1 MRNNY
6 NLDASETIFFERELE
21 ELKSR
26 SYDVLYAPL
35 ASTRLIPVDNTTF
48 SGATSVTYTQYD
60 KTGSTNIIA
69 NYSDDLPLCD
79 VRGKQITSNLV
90 SIGNAF
96 EISIQDIRA
105 SVFAGKSLEQRKANS
120 AAKAHLDRMN
130 QIAFYG
136 EPSLNVNGWL
146 NNSSLGRDTSNES
159 VSNRTNTNPAIRP
172 ATGAD
177 SNIDTKKVWEN
188 KTPTEILDDLN
199 DAVTD
204 IHDASNGVEYPDT
217 IAMPISR
224 YQLIANTQMS
234 PGSDTTIMQF
244 FVRNN
249 PSITIEWANE
259 LKGAFNVPAGGLVNR
274 GVDGFIVYTRSAD
287 KFWQEI
293 PQAFEMF
300 PPQFNNLA
308 YKVPCHSKHGGVI
321 IAYPGSQAFRY
332 GI

>member
-1 MRNNY
+1 MITSQY
-6 NLDASETIFFERELE
+6 NLDATETIFFERELE

-26 SYDVLYAPL
+26 TYDVLYAPL
-35 ASTRLIPVDNTTF
+35 AATRLIPVDNTTF
-48 SGATSVTYTQYD
+48 TGATSVTYTQYD
-60 KTGSTNIIA
+60 KTGTTNIIA

-79 VRGKQITSNLV
+79 VRGQQFTSNLV

-120 AAKAHLDRMN
+120 AAKAHMDRMN

-136 EPSLNVNGWL
+136 EPSLLVTGWL
-146 NNSSLGRDTSNES
+146 NNTTVDNQAVANG
-159 VSNRTNTNPAIRP
+159 VSGT
-172 ATGAD
+172 AT
-177 SNIDTKKVWEN
+177 WET

-199 DAVTD
+199 DAVTF
-204 IHDASNGVEYPDT
+204 IHDESNGVEYPDT

-259 LKGAFNVPAGGLVNR
+259 LKGSFNGST
-274 GVDGFIVYTRSAD
+274 DGFIVYTRSPD

-308 YKVPCHSKHGGVI
+308 YKVPCHSKHGGTI

>member
-1 MRNNY
+1 MIRSNY
-6 NLDASETIFFERELE
+6 NLDATETIFFERELE

-26 SYDVLYAPL
+26 TYDVLYAPL
-35 ASTRLIPVDNTTF
+35 AATRLIPVDNTTF
-48 SGATSVTYTQYD
+48 TGATSVTYTQYD

-79 VRGKQITSNLV
+79 VRGRQFTSNLV

-105 SVFAGKSLEQRKANS
+105 SAFAGKSLEQRKANS
-120 AAKAHLDRMN
+120 AAKAHMDRMN

-136 EPSLNVNGWL
+136 EPSLNVTGWL
-146 NNSSLGRDTSNES
+146 NNTVVDNQAVANGSSGT
-159 VSNRTNTNPAIRP
+159 
-172 ATGAD
+172 AT
-177 SNIDTKKVWEN
+177 WET
-188 KTPTEILDDLN
+188 KTPTEIVDDLN
-199 DAVTD
+199 DAVTW
-204 IHDASNGVEYPDT
+204 IHDQSNGVEYPDT

-259 LKGAFNVPAGGLVNR
+259 LKGAFTGGT
-274 GVDGFIVYTRSAD
+274 DGFITYTRSAD

-308 YKVPCHSKHGGVI
+308 YKVPCHSKHGGTI

>member
-1 MRNNY
+1 MIRSNY
-6 NLDASETIFFERELE
+6 NLDATETIFFERELE

-26 SYDVLYAPL
+26 TYDVLYAPL
-35 ASTRLIPVDNTTF
+35 AATRLIPVDNTTF
-48 SGATSVTYTQYD
+48 TGATSVTYTQYD

-79 VRGKQITSNLV
+79 VRGQQFTSNLV

-120 AAKAHLDRMN
+120 AAKAHMDRMN

-136 EPSLNVNGWL
+136 EPSLNVTGWL
-146 NNSSLGRDTSNES
+146 NNPAVYSDRQDVADRTSTGPIIRDG
-159 VSNRTNTNPAIRP
+159 VNPPETILV
-172 ATGAD
+172 D
-177 SNIDTKKVWEN
+177 KVWEN

-199 DAVTD
+199 DAVTW
-204 IHDASNGVEYPDT
+204 IHDQSNGVEYPDT

-249 PSITIEWANE
+249 PSIIIEWANE
-259 LKGAFNVPAGGLVNR
+259 LKGAFTSANGSVTGL
-274 GVDGFIVYTRSAD
+274 DGFIVYTRSAD

-308 YKVPCHSKHGGVI
+308 YKVPCHSKHGGTI
-321 IAYPGSQAFRY
+321 IAYPGSQAFRV

>member
-1 MRNNY
+1 MKNQY
-6 NLDASETIFFERELE
+6 NLDAVETIFFERELE

-26 SYDVLYAPL
+26 VYDVLYAPL
-35 ASTRLIPVDNTTF
+35 AATRLIPVDNTTF
-48 SGATSVTYTQYD
+48 TGATSVTYTQYD

-79 VRGKQITSNLV
+79 VRGQQFTSNLV

-105 SVFAGKSLEQRKANS
+105 SAFADKSLEQRKANS
-120 AAKAHLDRMN
+120 AAKAHMDRMN

-136 EPSLNVNGWL
+136 EPSLNVTGWL
-146 NNSSLGRDTSNES
+146 NNVTVDNQAVANGAAGT
-159 VSNRTNTNPAIRP
+159 
-172 ATGAD
+172 AT
-177 SNIDTKKVWEN
+177 WET

-199 DAVTD
+199 DAVTF
-204 IHDASNGVEYPDT
+204 IHDNSNGVEYPDT

-224 YQLIANTQMS
+224 YQLIANTQKS

-259 LKGAFNVPAGGLVNR
+259 LKGAFTGGT
-274 GVDGFIVYTRSAD
+274 DGFIVYTRSPD

-308 YKVPCHSKHGGVI
+308 YKVPCHSKHGGTI

>member
-1 MRNNY
+1 MINQY
-6 NLDASETIFFERELE
+6 NLDATETIFFERELE
-21 ELKSR
+21 ELKSHT
-26 SYDVLYAPL
+26 YDVLYAPL
-35 ASTRLIPVDNTTF
+35 AATRLIPVDNTTF
-48 SGATSVTYTQYD
+48 TGATSVTYTQYD
-60 KTGSTNIIA
+60 KTGTTNIIA

-79 VRGKQITSNLV
+79 VRGQQFTSNLV

-96 EISIQDIRA
+96 EISVQDIRA
-105 SVFAGKSLEQRKANS
+105 SAFAGKSLEQRKANS
-120 AAKAHLDRMN
+120 AAKAHMDRMN

-136 EPSLNVNGWL
+136 EPSLLVTGWL
-146 NNSSLGRDTSNES
+146 NNTTVDNQAVANG
-159 VSNRTNTNPAIRP
+159 VSGT
-172 ATGAD
+172 AT
-177 SNIDTKKVWEN
+177 WET

-199 DAVTD
+199 DAVTF
-204 IHDASNGVEYPDT
+204 IHDESNGVEYPDT

-259 LKGAFNVPAGGLVNR
+259 LKGSFNGST
-274 GVDGFIVYTRSAD
+274 DGFIVYTRSPD

-308 YKVPCHSKHGGVI
+308 YKVPCHSKHGGTI